1 MFLELDGTFWI
12 QLVNFAIFFAIL
24 NVVFLRPVGRA
35 IKERREY
42 IEGVKAECDRAT
54 REAGELRTASEER
67 RAAARRE
74 ALERIGTQ
82 RAKAQNEAE
91 AIAQDYGSKA
101 SGIAADAR
109 ATVEREVADARM
121 RENELATGLGDALL
135 QRALEALSR

>member
-1 MFLELDGTFWI
+1 MFLQLDGTFWI

-35 IKERREY
+35 IKARREY
-42 IEGVKAECDRAT
+42 IEGVKAECDSAT
-54 REAGELRTASEER
+54 REARDLRTASEDR

-74 ALERIGTQ
+74 ALERIGTE

-91 AIAQDYGSKA
+91 AIAQDYGGKA

-109 ATVEREVADARM
+109 ATVEREVADARTH
-121 RENELATGLGDALL
+121 ENELAAGIGNALL
-135 QRALEALSR
+135 QRALEAL